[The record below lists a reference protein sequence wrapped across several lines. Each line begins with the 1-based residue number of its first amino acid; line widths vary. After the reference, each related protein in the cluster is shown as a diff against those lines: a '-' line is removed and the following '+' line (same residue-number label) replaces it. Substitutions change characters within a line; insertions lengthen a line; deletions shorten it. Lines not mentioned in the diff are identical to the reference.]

1 MLDPDL
7 SVLEKLN
14 QAYDLIL
21 DALRQAPQLSAT
33 SLDLAPL
40 LLLSAMRRA
49 SPRCG
54 PKMAAM
60 PCMALPRPWG
70 ARRLPG

>member
-49 SPRCG
+49 QRSPRMRAR
-54 PKMAAM
+54 PRYREQE
-60 PCMALPRPWG
+60 LPF
-70 ARRLPG
+70 

>member
-49 SPRCG
+49 QRSPRLRTR
-54 PKMAAM
+54 PRYREQE
-60 PCMALPRPWG
+60 LPF
-70 ARRLPG
+70 